1 MKHLTPD
8 NEPLDM
14 VHITPD
20 WRSSERGIL
29 TVGQLMRWL
38 KTLPPETQ
46 VVVGDDGGWYNN
58 IEGVQLPDGES
69 TSAVTFVQGEA
80 YDTRQV

>member
-1 MKHLTPD
+1 MKQQTPD
-8 NEPLDM
+8 NESLEA

-38 KTLPPETQ
+38 QTLPPETQ
-46 VVVGDDGGWYNN
+46 VVVGDDDGWFNN
-58 IEGVQLPDGES
+58 VEGVQLPDNES
-69 TSAVTFVQGEA
+69 TSAVTLIQGDPF
-80 YDTRQV
+80 DTRQV